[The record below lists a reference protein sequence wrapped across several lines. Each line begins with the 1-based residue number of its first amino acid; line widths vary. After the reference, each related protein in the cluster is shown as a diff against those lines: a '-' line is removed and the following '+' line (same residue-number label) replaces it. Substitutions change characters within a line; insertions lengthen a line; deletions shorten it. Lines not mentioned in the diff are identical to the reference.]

1 MLKHLIECLDKSLGK
16 KAQII
21 YREPQMGDV
30 SNRTS
35 ANIDKA
41 RSILGYEP
49 STSIEQGIEEF
60 VQWYLAHKAKQ
71 KATA

>member
-1 MLKHLIECLDKSLGK
+1 
-16 KAQII
+16 
-21 YREPQMGDV
+21 MGDV
-30 SNRTS
+30 SNTF